1 MHSANPNRGNASSLR
16 NRLKTAESPVV
27 HASEV
32 DNRTTIVPERAYS
45 CVDVVVCLGSRLLQP
60 DHSTMHAHFWT
71 CI

>member
-32 DNRTTIVPERAYS
+32 DVDNLSAPILVLTLL
-45 CVDVVVCLGSRLLQP
+45 CVLGQDCCNLSY
-60 DHSTMHAHFWT
+60 HSTMHAHWT